1 MLYQVPGVYDLTL
14 PESVEVPLVLDSPHS
29 GHDYPDDFQS
39 LVPKADLRRVEDSFV
54 DDLFGTAAQWGA
66 TLLCARF
73 PRSYID
79 PNRAATD
86 IDPGL
91 LMGTWPEPLR
101 PTEKSRLGH
110 GLVWKTYPPNRPLYA
125 GKLPV
130 TAVHRRIEKYWRPY
144 HETLETEIRRLHSA
158 HGCVYHLNCH
168 SMPSTS
174 SPFMAGGGRFGG
186 RADFVLGDRDGT
198 SCDGAYTDF
207 VRDFLQKQGYAV
219 RLNDPYRG
227 AELVRAYAAP
237 DQGRHSLQIEINRAL
252 YMDEGTLQPGQGYQA
267 LRNSLTGLIASLAQ
281 FARDQRNTI
290 RAEAAE

>member
-14 PESVEVPLVLDSPHS
+14 PDSEEVPLVLDSPHS
-29 GHDYPDDFQS
+29 GHDYPDDFLS
-39 LVPKADLRRVEDSFV
+39 LVPKVDLRRAEDSFV

-79 PNRAATD
+79 PNRAVTD

-130 TAVHRRIEKYWRPY
+130 TA
-144 HETLETEIRRLHSA
+144 LS
-158 HGCVYHLNCH
+158 
-168 SMPSTS
+168 
-174 SPFMAGGGRFGG
+174 
-186 RADFVLGDRDGT
+186 
-198 SCDGAYTDF
+198 
-207 VRDFLQKQGYAV
+207 
-219 RLNDPYRG
+219 
-227 AELVRAYAAP
+227 
-237 DQGRHSLQIEINRAL
+237 
-252 YMDEGTLQPGQGYQA
+252 
-267 LRNSLTGLIASLAQ
+267 
-281 FARDQRNTI
+281 
-290 RAEAAE
+290 

>member
-14 PESVEVPLVLDSPHS
+14 PDSGEVPLVLDSPHS
-29 GHDYPDDFQS
+29 GHEYPDDFQC
-39 LVPKADLRRVEDSFV
+39 LVPQADLRRVEDSFV
-54 DDLFGTAAQWGA
+54 DDLFADAAQSGA

-79 PNRAATD
+79 PNRAVTD
-86 IDPGL
+86 IDPAL
-91 LMGTWPEPLR
+91 LMGSWPDPLR

-130 TAVHRRIEKYWRPY
+130 AAVQRRIEQYWRPY
-144 HETLETEIRRLHSA
+144 HETLETEIRRLHAA

-198 SCDGAYTDF
+198 SCDAAYTHF
-207 VRDFLQKQGYAV
+207 VRDHLQRQGYTV

-227 AELVRAYAAP
+227 AELVQAYAAP
-237 DQGRHSLQIEINRAL
+237 DQGRHSLQIEINRAI
-252 YMDEGTLQPGQGYQA
+252 YMNEATLQPDRGYTTLRKTLTQLVAA
-267 LRNSLTGLIASLAQ
+267 LSGFAKERRNA
-281 FARDQRNTI
+281 I

>member
-1 MLYQVPGVYDLTL
+1 VP
-14 PESVEVPLVLDSPHS
+14 
-29 GHDYPDDFQS
+29 QS
-39 LVPKADLRRVEDSFV
+39 DLRRVEDSFV
-54 DDLFGTAAQWGA
+54 DDLFGAAPQWGA

-79 PNRAATD
+79 PNRAVTD

-91 LMGTWPEPLR
+91 LMGTWSDPLR

-110 GLVWKTYPPNRPLYA
+110 GLVWRTYPPNRPLYA
-125 GKLPV
+125 GRLPV
-130 TAVHRRIEKYWRPY
+130 EAVRRRIDRYWQPY
-144 HETLETEIRRLHSA
+144 HDTLETEIRRLYAA

-174 SPFMAGGGRFGG
+174 SPFMAGGGRIGG
-186 RADFVLGDRDGT
+186 RADFVLGDRDGA
-198 SCDGAYTDF
+198 SCDPAFTGF
-207 VRDFLQKQGYAV
+207 VRDHLQNQGYAV

-237 DQGRHSLQIEINRAL
+237 EQGRHSLQIEINRAL
-252 YMDEGTLQPGQGYQA
+252 YMDEVTLQQDRGYQS
-267 LRNSLTGLIASLAQ
+267 LQKSLTGLIGAIAQ
-281 FARDQRNTI
+281 FARDRRNVI